1 MWCCLI
7 ASHYDVFVSNGQ
19 LTSSQSTKYDRSYDS
34 TKTEAASRHKPIDYP
49 PFQPPL
55 STDLMTSVALTGTNH
70 EEDEPVHLKVGLKSL
85 REASA
90 EVSLYGFLSGS
101 SNRGAG
107 QKEKPLTQDCNS
119 TADARREHVRVNV
132 EQYAG
137 LLQRACPAGV
147 YEYVDVEKGQESP
160 EAYNGK
166 KLVINSQV
174 SAVRVRC
181 TPYPILT

>member
-1 MWCCLI
+1 
-7 ASHYDVFVSNGQ
+7 
-19 LTSSQSTKYDRSYDS
+19 
-34 TKTEAASRHKPIDYP
+34 
-49 PFQPPL
+49 
-55 STDLMTSVALTGTNH
+55 MTSVAFTGTNH

-90 EVSLYGFLSGS
+90 E
-101 SNRGAG
+101 
-107 QKEKPLTQDCNS
+107 KEKALTQDCNS

-181 TPYPILT
+181 TPYLTLT